1 MILRDRKETWICR
14 DNEMSNPQPL
24 TNDRASGRHKWTVA
38 SCAAAAVWSLSGA
51 ALWAAAQAGAMSQ
64 TVAAPPVLATLPNG
78 RQITPLGDWIT
89 VAPFPFSLALRS
101 DGEQMVVPSLGF
113 PFALNVID
121 RPASPGHRVKQIPQG
136 YLSKPETEVYT
147 GVAFAPDGELL
158 YVATG
163 DSGAIDVLEA
173 VDWHKVARI
182 ELNGGVGGHLY
193 NESFGAALVLSS
205 DGRRLYAIDEANWR
219 VVVIDTATHERIA
232 SLATGVNPIALCLS
246 PDNRHLYIANSGL
259 FEYRTISGADKDD
272 RLHTGLHFPP
282 FGYPSPAAQGGT
294 TAEGKSIPGL
304 GSANDPRGSSLWT
317 YDLSD
322 PGNPRLSASL
332 RLGATIDSSKN
343 DVVGGAA
350 PSALTAGASSV
361 YVALAHEDAVAVV
374 NAEGNS
380 LQAQISLTPFTGPDF
395 ADNRGNPLR
404 GVMPSGLALANNRLY
419 VAEAGINALAVID
432 TSGNRVLGH
441 LPVGWSP
448 SAVLVSADDNTLY
461 VANSKGKGSGPN
473 AGSSFNPATH
483 GSYIGE
489 LELGSLSVIPASL
502 AAHPEQWTETVI
514 RDNRAETES
523 GVLPRLKHVLL
534 IIRENRT
541 FDDVFGDLAGADG
554 DPLLAHFGM
563 HGKVENNPAMQD
575 LQVTPNAHA
584 MAALFATSDRYFT
597 DSDVSVDGHRW
608 AIGIAPTPWMAMAWP
623 STYGGRRHGNPFSE
637 TPGRRALGGATD
649 GPMPEDEPEFGSL
662 WEHVDQ
668 SGLKVLNY
676 GESLELEGMDE
687 MEGSEPEG
695 QRLFLNAPLPRPV
708 FAATDHNFATANMG
722 IPDTVRAEEFMR
734 NFSARLKTSDDI
746 PSMIVMRL
754 GNDHTAGPRPAD
766 GYPLRESYVAD
777 NDLALGQILDFLSH
791 QSIWRDTAVF
801 VTEDDPQSGVDH
813 VDAHRSILLVMG
825 PWVRGG
831 FLSHRHSSMG
841 SIQKTIYELLG
852 IGPLNLEDALAAD
865 LSDMFTDKPNISP
878 YTALP
883 VDPRVF
889 VPSNA
894 RIARPKTA
902 KQKADLSDIDD
913 SQKIRKS
920 FAKQKAASTTAGQT
934 ATPANPQ

>member
-1 MILRDRKETWICR
+1 
-14 DNEMSNPQPL
+14 MSKLQPL
-24 TNDRASGRHKWTVA
+24 TKGRDAGSHKWIIA
-38 SCAAAAVWSLSGA
+38 ACAAAVVCCLSSV
-51 ALWAAAQAGAMSQ
+51 ALRGSAQSGAMSQ
-64 TVAAPPVLATLPNG
+64 GDSAPPVTATLPNG
-78 RQITPLGDWIT
+78 RQITPVGGWIT
-89 VAPFPFSLALRS
+89 VAPFPFSLALRG
-101 DGEQMVVPSLGF
+101 DGNQLVAPSLGF

-121 RPASPGHRVKQIPQG
+121 RPANAGRRVKQIPQG
-136 YLSKPETEVYT
+136 FLSKPETEVYT
-147 GVAFAPDGELL
+147 GVAYAPDGRLL

-163 DSGAIDVLEA
+163 DSGAINVLA
-173 VDWHKVARI
+173 AQDWHKVARI
-182 ELNGGVGGHLY
+182 ELNGTVGGHVY
-193 NESFGAALVLSS
+193 KESFVAALVLST

-219 VVVIDTATHERIA
+219 VVIIDTATHAKIA

-246 PDNRHLYIANSGL
+246 PDNRRLYIANSGL
-259 FEYRTISGADKDD
+259 FEYKTIPGADKDD
-272 RLHTGLHFPP
+272 RLRTGLRFPP
-282 FGYPSPAAQGGT
+282 FGYPSLAAQNGAV
-294 TAEGKSIPGL
+294 AEGKTIPGL
-304 GSANDPRGSSLWT
+304 GTANDSRGSSLWT

-322 PGNPRLSASL
+322 PGKPRLAASL
-332 RLGATIDSSKN
+332 RLGATIDASKN

-350 PSALTAGASSV
+350 PSALAASASAV

-374 NAEGNS
+374 NADGDS
-380 LQAQISLTPFTGPDF
+380 LQAQIPLTPFTGPGFVD
-395 ADNRGNPLR
+395 DRGNPLR

-419 VAEAGINALAVID
+419 VTEAGINALAVID
-432 TSGNRVLGH
+432 TAGNRVLGH

-448 SAVLVSADDNTLY
+448 SAVLVSADGNTLY

-473 AGSSFNPATH
+473 AGSSFNPALH
-483 GSYIGE
+483 GAYIGE

-502 AAHPEQWTETVI
+502 AAHPEEWTETVI
-514 RDNRAETES
+514 RDNRAAETEP

-563 HGKVENNPAMQD
+563 HGKVKNNPAMRD
-575 LQVTPNAHA
+575 LHVTPNAHS
-584 MAALFATSDRYFT
+584 MAAQFATSDRYFT

-608 AIGIAPTPWMAMAWP
+608 AIGIAPTPWMAQAWP
-623 STYGGRRHGNPFSE
+623 STYGGRRHGSPFSE
-637 TPGRRALGGATD
+637 APGRRALGGATD

-662 WEHVDQ
+662 WEHVDH

-687 MEGSEPEG
+687 MVGSEPEG
-695 QRLFLNAPLPRPV
+695 QRLFLNAPLPQPV
-708 FAATDHNFATANMG
+708 FAATDRNFATANMG

-734 NFSARLKTSDDI
+734 NFSTRLETGDV
-746 PSMIVMRL
+746 PAMIVMRL

-777 NDLALGQILDFLSH
+777 NDLALGRILDFLSH
-791 QSIWRDTAVF
+791 QSIWKDTAVF

-813 VDAHRSILLVMG
+813 VDAHRSILLVMS
-825 PWVRGG
+825 PWVRSG

-865 LSDMFTDKPNISP
+865 LGDMFTTQSQLAP
-878 YTALP
+878 YKVLA

-889 VPSNA
+889 DPARA

-902 KQKADLSDIDD
+902 KEKADLSDIDD

-920 FAKQKAASTTAGQT
+920 FAKQKAASPTAGQS